1 MNKKMQQRKAPMGKT
16 DSVLAV
22 ALIVVAFAVFYLIL
36 QLDVSGLMKFILV
49 VAEMILMSQY
59 FIKKYK
65 LQTELGLIL
74 LKSKHGIE
82 LIDRTARNERA
93 FNFMADVGTTIS
105 YGLLSFVIM
114 RKNFS
119 WKTAIIGFV
128 CLAVLSIFVAPF
140 ALAFLL
146 EVVRIGP
153 VSSSAT
159 GISQSSLLGT
169 ILIAMLVIG
178 GFFLFIL
185 AGIVMYGFVVLS
197 AVGKTL
203 FFGTNAIATTTA
215 GGTFLLPGIN
225 LPLFEGI
232 LALAIVMIVHEGSH
246 AILTRIAKVPL
257 LSSGLVLFG
266 VIPIGAFVEPDE
278 KRLAR
283 TEQGKQTRVLVA
295 GPTANLLAAI
305 AFFAL
310 FFAFSFATQGLRET
324 GYLVYSG
331 MAPGTIIYSVNGVPV
346 DLNSSM
352 VLPKNSNLTLDT
364 NFGTIYKSTN
374 ATGKMGITYFPLTQD
389 SLLARFKIPGFDF
402 IYMLLGLTLALN
414 FVVGAVNILP
424 VPLFD
429 GGRLIEINV
438 KNKMLVNAI
447 SYLTLFFL
455 LLNFLPLLFH

>member
-1 MNKKMQQRKAPMGKT
+1 MAK
-16 DSVLAV
+16 DSVLAAAMVV
-22 ALIVVAFAVFYLIL
+22 AAFAVFYLIL
-36 QLDVSGLMKFILV
+36 QLDVSGLVKFILV
-49 VAEMILMSQY
+49 VAEMLLVSQY
-59 FIKKYK
+59 FIRRYK

-82 LIDRTARNERA
+82 LIDSIARNERI
-93 FNFMADVGTTIS
+93 FTFMADLGTTMS
-105 YGLLSFVIM
+105 YGLLSFIIM
-114 RKNFS
+114 KRNFS
-119 WKTAIIGFV
+119 WKSAILGFV
-128 CLAVLSIFVAPF
+128 CLAVISLYVAPF
-140 ALAFLL
+140 ALVFLFQ
-146 EVVRIGP
+146 VIRIGP
-153 VSSSAT
+153 VSSSTTA
-159 GISQSSLLGT
+159 ISQDSTIGT
-169 ILIAMLVIG
+169 ILLALLVVG
-178 GFFLFIL
+178 GFFLFML
-185 AGIVMYGFVVLS
+185 AGIVMYGFIVLS
-197 AVGKTL
+197 AISKTL
-203 FFGTNAIATTTA
+203 FFGTNAIATTSA

-232 LALAIVMIVHEGSH
+232 VALAIVMIVHEGSH

-305 AFFAL
+305 GFFVL
-310 FFAFSFATQGLRET
+310 FFAFSFATQGVRET

-331 MAPGTIIYSVNGVPV
+331 MAPGTVIYSVDGVPV

-374 ATGKMGITYFPLTQD
+374 STGKMGITYIPLTQD

-402 IYMLLGLTLALN
+402 IYMVLGLALSLN

-438 KNKMLVNAI
+438 KNRMIVNAI